1 MKENQEIPKTQQV
14 VIPAEVLQAC
24 KMCVAVKQS
33 LAVSLI
39 FGKKVRECLKY
50 VKVQNGYVV
59 GTDGHRMIKVDL
71 NIDKNIDILI
81 PPKMIKALRKKSG
94 DVVITKTNENGKDMV
109 TMKTKHTTIIFE
121 SPKGIKYPD
130 VSTAIPSED
139 NITDEMIWLNW
150 GYMNDF
156 KKIAK
161 LLGCT
166 YDCPM
171 VKPTGKNKVAFVQ
184 FYGAKYDVMG
194 YIMPMRSE

>member
-1 MKENQEIPKTQQV
+1 MSKSNQENQEVPKTQSV

-24 KMCVAVKQS
+24 KMCVAVG
-33 LAVSLI
+33 AEI
-39 FGKKVRECLKY
+39 REGLKY

-59 GTDGHRMIKVDL
+59 ATDGHRMIKVDL
-71 NIDKNIDILI
+71 NIDKDINILI

-109 TMKTKHTTIIFE
+109 TMKTKHTTVIFE
-121 SPKGIKYPD
+121 NKNIKYPD
-130 VSTAIPSED
+130 VLQAIPSED

-161 LLGCT
+161 LLGCV
-166 YDCPM
+166 YDSPM
-171 VKPTGKNKVAFVQ
+171 VNPTGKDKLAFVQ
-184 FYGAKYDVMG
+184 FLGAKYDVMG